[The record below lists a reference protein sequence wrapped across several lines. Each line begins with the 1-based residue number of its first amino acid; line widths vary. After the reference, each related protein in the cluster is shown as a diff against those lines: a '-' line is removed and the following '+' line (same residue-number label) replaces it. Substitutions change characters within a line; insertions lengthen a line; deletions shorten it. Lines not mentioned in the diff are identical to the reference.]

1 MTTPRLFALTC
12 LFAAGPFLLAQE
24 VPPPV
29 KPAPVAQDATAP
41 RAPAAP
47 VVGVVDLAKAI
58 ENYPRWIELQQRLDA
73 MDKQAKERAKQFQAK
88 LEDLRGAVKITNPET
103 DEGKQA
109 QFQLEIAQQEFK
121 WLLTSLNE
129 KLELED
135 FRGKLAVYEDLER
148 AVPIVAKARGVS
160 IVLRVH
166 NVPPVPPDVSPD
178 SPRMVN
184 ARLRAFDNKQVWFAS
199 EEVDLTPD
207 LIKYLMVPRDAGK
220 GDKTPKGDAPAKADA
235 KTDGKTDGAAKAA
248 GSQQGSK

>member
-1 MTTPRLFALTC
+1 MTTPRLFALAC
-12 LFAAGPFLLAQE
+12 LLAAGPFLSAQE
-24 VPPPV
+24 VQPPT
-29 KPAPVAQDATAP
+29 KPAPVAQEAAAP

-73 MDKQAKERAKQFQAK
+73 MDKQAKERVKQFETK

-103 DEGKQA
+103 EEGKQA
-109 QFQLEIAQQEFK
+109 QFQLEMAQQERK
-121 WLLTSLNE
+121 WLYTSWND
-129 KLELED
+129 KLDLEQQ
-135 FRGKLAVYEDLER
+135 KALLAVYEDLEK

-160 IVLRVH
+160 IVVRVH
-166 NVPPVPPDVSPD
+166 NVPVAPAEVAGT
-178 SPRMVN
+178 PRAVGG
-184 ARLRAFDNKQVWFAS
+184 RLRAFETKQVWFAS

-207 LIKYLMVPRDAGK
+207 LIKYLMVPRD

-235 KTDGKTDGAAKAA
+235 KSDGKTDGAAKAA